1 MLDEGDQPGRHEP
14 AGPHGIAR
22 RVTSRTS
29 TTPRVVTTSIR
40 RPALVATMSN
50 VWTPWPVST
59 TASTRSPFIA
69 ACYARAPRAGA
80 TERGAQVVWIGD
92 LEGGLVAVAVLDDVE
107 QRHPLA
113 LLVDAVAGVRHVGL
127 ALRRVDARC
136 VDLRR

>member
-1 MLDEGDQPGRHEP
+1 MNL
-14 AGPHGIAR
+14 AGPDGIAG

-69 ACYARAPRAGA
+69 ACYADAPRAGA
-80 TERGAQVVWIGD
+80 AAPECSGRLDRD
-92 LEGGLVAVAVLDDVE
+92 LERGLVAVAVLGDVE
-107 QRHPLA
+107 QRHALA
-113 LLVDAVAGVRHVGL
+113 LLVDAVAGVRLVGR
-127 ALRRVDARC
+127 ALRGVDART